1 MAAEPLTI
9 IVSGSR
15 KFFCSE
21 TLVLGLEDVHDVSD
35 VGVVIDQKDDFR
47 VRHFEL
53 IIKNI

>member
-1 MAAEPLTI
+1 M
-9 IVSGSR
+9 
-15 KFFCSE
+15 
-21 TLVLGLEDVHDVSD
+21 LGLEDVHDVSD